1 MNITL
6 PNGNTKSLGLIQDL
20 SYLPLCE
27 ESDDFKSSDYSGYKP
42 YSIPKSSIWN
52 KRYYDCDEYIE
63 YEDKFRMKIKSCHMC
78 DVRRTG
84 CTSKT
89 TPRYYC
95 KQKKEIQTKLF

>member
-20 SYLPLCE
+20 SYIPLCE
-27 ESDDFKSSDYSGYKP
+27 ESKDFKSTSYSGYKP
-42 YSIPKSSIWN
+42 YSIPKPSIWN
-52 KRYYDCDEYIE
+52 KKYYDPDEYIE
-63 YEDKFRMKIKSCHMC
+63 YEDKFCMKIKSCHMC
-78 DVRRTG
+78 DVRKTG
-84 CTSKT
+84 CLNTS

>member
-6 PNGNTKSLGLIQDL
+6 PNGDTKSLGLIQDL

-27 ESDDFKSSDYSGYKP
+27 ESEDFKSSDYSGYKP
-42 YSIPKSSIWN
+42 YSPPKPSKWN
-52 KRYYDCDEYIE
+52 TRYYDPTEYITNG
-63 YEDKFRMKIKSCHMC
+63 KCHQC
-78 DVRRTG
+78 DIRRTG
-84 CTSKT
+84 CTSKA

>member
-6 PNGNTKSLGLIQDL
+6 SNGDTKSLGLIQDL

-27 ESDDFKSSDYSGYKP
+27 ESEDFKSSDYSGYKP
-42 YSIPKSSIWN
+42 YSLPKPSKWN
-52 KRYYDCDEYIE
+52 TKYYDPAEYITNG
-63 YEDKFRMKIKSCHMC
+63 KCHHC
-78 DVRRTG
+78 DIRRTG

-89 TPRYYC
+89 TPRYGC

>member
-6 PNGNTKSLGLIQDL
+6 PNGDTKSLGLIQDL

-27 ESDDFKSSDYSGYKP
+27 ESDDFKSTDYSGYKP
-42 YSIPKSSIWN
+42 YSPPKPSKWN
-52 KRYYDCDEYIE
+52 TKYYDPAEYITDGK
-63 YEDKFRMKIKSCHMC
+63 YHQC
-78 DVRRTG
+78 DIRRTG
-84 CTSKT
+84 CTSKA